1 MIPALACQPL
11 AATMEVLFALLMV
24 IGAGWDIACR
34 RLPNWLTIAVAAAF
48 IPWALAMG
56 IGIPG
61 FVLALIAGAICFGV
75 GFALFHFGQM
85 GAGDVKLIVAVALW
99 TGFNIN
105 LVRFLLYMGIA
116 GGLLA
121 ILFIFLRLVMKRDPG
136 ELPYGVAIVLSA
148 LVIKAGSTT
157 CFVW

>member
-1 MIPALACQPL
+1 MIPDLACPP
-11 AATMEVLFALLMV
+11 AAAAMEALFVLLLV
-24 IGAGWDIACR
+24 IGAGWDIARR
-34 RLPNWLTIAVAAAF
+34 RLPNWLNLAVAAAF
-48 IPWALAMG
+48 IPWGLAMG

-61 FVLALIAGAICFGV
+61 FVLALVAGVVCFGV
-75 GFALFHFGQM
+75 GFALFHLRQM

-99 TGFNIN
+99 TGFNIQ

-121 ILFIFLRLVMKRDPG
+121 AFFLFMRLVMKRDLG

-148 LVIKAGSTT
+148 FIIKAGSTT